1 MSSAQQS
8 HREAGAEEQAT
19 DFDAV
24 VVGAGFSGL
33 YMLHRLRNEM
43 GLSARV
49 YEIGDGVGGTWYW
62 NRYPGARSDSDSY
75 IYSYSFSKELR
86 QEWEWSERYPEQ
98 SEIQAYLEHVTDRLD
113 LRRDIL
119 FSTRVIDASFDE
131 EKKVWEVRTDS
142 GDVVTARFF
151 ISAAGALSVASLPD
165 MPRRDT
171 FAGETYHTGH
181 WPREG
186 VDVTDKRVG
195 IIGTG
200 ATAIQAIPLI
210 AEQAEYLTVFQR
222 TPNYAI
228 PSRNGPVN
236 PEQEAERKA
245 DYESVRERTRNSFA
259 GFELWVMDRS
269 ALEDSPEERERE
281 YQARWDTGGFGL
293 WLGNYKDIFVTREA
307 NDTISEWLREKI
319 AERVDDPVTAE
330 KLTPRDH
337 AFGTKRVPLESN
349 YYEAFN
355 RDNVELV
362 DVRTAPIR
370 EITPTGLRTQ
380 EAEYEFDVLI
390 FATGFDAMTGPLNR
404 INIRGRGGQLL
415 REKWAEGPRTYLGLT
430 SAGFPNLF
438 FITGPGSPSVLSN
451 MPVSIEQHVEFVSKI
466 IGDMRERGAELI
478 EPTAQAEQEWT
489 DHVQKVAHST
499 LFPET
504 ATWYMGANIPGKP
517 RVFLPYLGGVGRY
530 RQKCDKIAANDYE
543 GFAFDGAASG
553 EGETPFPA
561 PPVL

>member
-1 MSSAQQS
+1 MSSTQQNT
-8 HREAGAEEQAT
+8 RETGAEERAT

-24 VVGAGFSGL
+24 IVGAGFSGL

-49 YEIGDGVGGTWYW
+49 YEEGDGVGGTWYW

-75 IYSYSFSKELR
+75 IYSYSFDKELW

-98 SEIQAYLEHVTDRLD
+98 HEIRSYLEHVTDRYD
-113 LRRDIL
+113 LRRDIQL
-119 FSTRVIDASFDE
+119 STRVTEATFDE

-142 GDVVTARFF
+142 GDVVTARYF
-151 ISAAGALSVASLPD
+151 IAAVGALSSATRPD
-165 MPRRDT
+165 IPGRDA
-171 FAGETYHTGH
+171 FEGEWYHTGL
-181 WPREG
+181 WPHEG
-186 VDVTDKRVG
+186 VDFTGKTVG

-200 ATAIQAIPLI
+200 ATGIQAIPLI
-210 AEQAEYLTVFQR
+210 AEQADHLTVFQR
-222 TPNYAI
+222 TANYAI
-228 PSRNGPVN
+228 PARNGPVD
-236 PEQEAERKA
+236 PEVQKSRRE
-245 DYESVRERTRNSFA
+245 DYEGIWERVRNSFA
-259 GFELWVMDRS
+259 GHELWFIERS

-281 YQARWDTGGFGL
+281 FQARWDRGGFGL
-293 WLGNYKDIFVTREA
+293 WVANYNDIFFTKEA
-307 NDTISEWLREKI
+307 NDTVSEWLRKKI

-362 DVRTAPIR
+362 DVRTAPIE
-370 EITPTGLRTQ
+370 EITPKGLRTA

-404 INIRGRGGQLL
+404 IDIRGRGGQLM
-415 REKWAEGPRTYLGLT
+415 REKWAEGPKTYLGLT

-438 FITGPGSPSVLSN
+438 FITGPGSPSVLTN

-466 IGDMRERGAELI
+466 ISEMRERGAETI
-478 EPTAQAEQEWT
+478 EPTQRAEEEWSG
-489 DHVQKVAHST
+489 HVQELARAT
-499 LFPET
+499 LFPES

-517 RVFLPYLGGVGRY
+517 RVFMPYLGGAGPY
-530 RQKCDKIAANDYE
+530 REKCDEIAANDYE
-543 GFAFDGAASG
+543 GFAIDGVASR
-553 EGETPFPA
+553 EGA
-561 PPVL
+561 NV